1 MKNFSDVDLVEE
13 IRAGSHAAF
22 GVLMK
27 RYEKAVYRIGYFYT
41 KQPEHAMDITQNV
54 FLKIYEKI
62 STFKSSGSFKP
73 WLMRIAQ
80 NESIS
85 WLRKNRRYQE
95 EVELTPLNAPNLQ
108 AVQESEIARRE
119 RKELV
124 MNELQELNPRQQ
136 MVISMRYFEDMPI
149 REIAAVLECTDGT
162 VKSILFRSLEKL
174 RNRMTLKRSENNEG
188 MSTFPKDHPEL
199 RNG

>member
-1 MKNFSDVDLVEE
+1 MKHFSDEDLVEE

-27 RYEKAVYRIGYFYT
+27 RYERAVYRIGYFYT

-54 FLKIYEKI
+54 FLKTYEKLAQ
-62 STFKSSGSFKP
+62 FKSSGSFKP

-95 EVELTPLNAPNLQ
+95 QVELTPLNAPNLQ
-108 AVQESEIARRE
+108 PVQEKEVTRRE
-119 RKELV
+119 QRELL
-124 MNELQELNPRQQ
+124 MNELKELNPRQQ
-136 MVISMRYFEDMPI
+136 MVLSMKYFDDMPI
-149 REIAAVLECTDGT
+149 REIAAVMECTDGT
-162 VKSILFRSLEKL
+162 VKSILFRGLEKL
-174 RNRMTLKRSENNEG
+174 RNRMTLNRSERHEG
-188 MSTFPKDHPEL
+188 MSKLPDDHPEL
-199 RNG
+199 RSG

>member
-1 MKNFSDVDLVEE
+1 MKHFSDEDLVEE

-27 RYEKAVYRIGYFYT
+27 RYERAVYRIGYYYA

-54 FLKIYEKI
+54 FLKTYEKLDL
-62 STFKSSGSFKP
+62 FKSSGLFKP

-85 WLRKNRRYQE
+85 WLRKNRRHQDQ
-95 EVELTPLNAPNLQ
+95 VELTPMNSPDIRP
-108 AVQESEIARRE
+108 VQEEEVARRE
-119 RKELV
+119 QRELL

-136 MVISMRYFEDMPI
+136 MVISMRYFEGMPI
-149 REIAAVLECTDGT
+149 REIAAVLECTDGN
-162 VKSILFRSLEKL
+162 VKSVLFRSLEKL
-174 RNRMTLKRSENNEG
+174 RNRLTLKRSESHEG
-188 MSTFPKDHPEL
+188 MSKFPNDNPEL
-199 RNG
+199 RSG